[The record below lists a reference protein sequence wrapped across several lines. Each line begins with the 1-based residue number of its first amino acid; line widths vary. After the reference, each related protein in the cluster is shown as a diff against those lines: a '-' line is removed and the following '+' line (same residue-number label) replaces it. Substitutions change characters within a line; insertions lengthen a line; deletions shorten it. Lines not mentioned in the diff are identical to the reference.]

1 MYLNTLHYVGWLGT
15 WRTLYKPPPST
26 GRGVRIFVTH
36 THIIQSTASGLRDV
50 GLLLPQRRARTH
62 KTPCVYNYSIARILP
77 LHTYPPFLLSD
88 LEPRH
93 NPLPLVWCHCCKS
106 RRVIRRV
113 STTIRNPGR
122 VFYKCPNHGVI
133 ICLSVVL
140 LLPVADFF

>member
-50 GLLLPQRRARTH
+50 GLLLPQRRARTR
-62 KTPCVYNYSIARILP
+62 KTPCAYNYSIARILP

-88 LEPRH
+88 LEPRQYLKIKPPFSYI
-93 NPLPLVWCHCCKS
+93 NLVHMQVCSC
-106 RRVIRRV
+106 
-113 STTIRNPGR
+113 
-122 VFYKCPNHGVI
+122 
-133 ICLSVVL
+133 
-140 LLPVADFF
+140 